1 MSKRK
6 PFLCLAVLAVLLCLF
21 PTYGRKA
28 GAGAVTFVPANQ
40 EAPVSAAVREVKLVP
55 LTAVP
60 LKDKPAVAESS
71 EQTEK
76 EPPYSE
82 EDLYYLSHVI
92 HAEAGSDCCTDEH
105 QKLVGMV
112 VLNRV
117 ADERFPDTIKE
128 VVLQPGQYACVSNK
142 SFYLEP
148 SERAV
153 RNTIAVLNGEV
164 DCPENVIFQAE
175 FPQGDGI
182 YKVCESSYSTTYFCW
197 KD

>member
-1 MSKRK
+1 MNKRK
-6 PFLCLAVLAVLLCLF
+6 PFLCLAVLTVLLCLF
-21 PTYGRKA
+21 PAYGQKA
-28 GAGAVTFVPANQ
+28 
-40 EAPVSAAVREVKLVP
+40 EVSAKPPAAIEYKSVSEVVYKVKLAP
-55 LTAVP
+55 LKAVP
-60 LKDKPAVAESS
+60 LKAKPTAAKPS
-71 EQTEK
+71 EQAEK

-92 HAEAGSDCCTDEH
+92 YAEAGSDCCTDEH

-117 ADERFPDTIKE
+117 ADPRFPNTIKE
-128 VVLQPGQYACVSNK
+128 VVLQPGQYACVSNG

-153 RNTIAVLNGEV
+153 QNAIAVFSGEV
-164 DCPENVIFQAE
+164 DCPANVIFQAE

-182 YKVCESSYSTTYFCW
+182 YRICESSYSTTYFCY
-197 KD
+197 KE